1 MEPYETFTWQQK
13 ETNTANY
20 LKKRNKYFR
29 LNNYIIITLF
39 LTCSIIGAFFSSI
52 YHNILHCTF
61 IWWLICKYST

>member
-39 LTCSIIGAFFSSI
+39 LTCSIIGAFFLLYIII
-52 YHNILHCTF
+52 YYIAHLF
-61 IWWLICKYST
+61 GG